1 MASVGRRPQSAYA
14 GGTRSYMGAQ
24 VLSHKASSPSFSFGS
39 SPSRVQVTIERSASK
54 DLLMPSVASSK
65 EKTPGPIYNPL
76 PARRYLGDG
85 PRHVFGTEEQRPPLA
100 RVSKS
105 TGKSSTPGPG
115 AYAVPSSMG
124 HQTLGLRAS
133 SSAYSFGLSRQ
144 RVSLSRA
151 KSAGPGPIYSVAKG
165 ATMRGV
171 VRPAAYTFGNELRH
185 RRAAATSTPGPGNYL
200 IGSSLGLQVASTNRS
215 GPIAGFGQP
224 PLASHIGRPM
234 QLEGSHSPGPR
245 YSVGTNSCGRQ
256 LLSSARSQ
264 PSGAFAR
271 ANRFVDPKDAANT
284 PGPGEYVV

>member
-124 HQTLGLRAS
+124 HQSLGLRAS

-151 KSAGPGPIYSVAKG
+151 KSAGPGLFRRQG
-165 ATMRGV
+165 ATRHTLALLTWASIGPTMKHAEMFCMRLCEMCSCVAG
-171 VRPAAYTFGNELRH
+171 
-185 RRAAATSTPGPGNYL
+185 TSSRLPL
-200 IGSSLGLQVASTNRS
+200 DGSRDA
-215 GPIAGFGQP
+215 
-224 PLASHIGRPM
+224 
-234 QLEGSHSPGPR
+234 
-245 YSVGTNSCGRQ
+245 VGEDDDGRQ
-256 LLSSARSQ
+256 K
-264 PSGAFAR
+264 
-271 ANRFVDPKDAANT
+271 VDENHR
-284 PGPGEYVV
+284 E